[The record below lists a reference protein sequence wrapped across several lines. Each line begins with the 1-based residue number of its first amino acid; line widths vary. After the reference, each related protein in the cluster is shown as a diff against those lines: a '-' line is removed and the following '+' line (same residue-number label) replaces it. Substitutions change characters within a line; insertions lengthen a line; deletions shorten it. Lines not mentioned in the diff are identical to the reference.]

1 MAMHTA
7 QPSRKTLLA
16 AWALM
21 MALSLGTILAGRV
34 TLDAPLGALF
44 MLALLALTLVK
55 AMAILR
61 VYLNLRAAPA
71 GWTAGFLA
79 YLVLL
84 LTVVLLLYLI
94 GLGR

>member
-1 MAMHTA
+1 MQ
-7 QPSRKTLLA
+7 QPPRRALAA

-21 MALSLGTILAGRV
+21 MALSLGTMLAGRV
-34 TLDAPLGALF
+34 TLDVALGTLL
-44 MLALLALTLVK
+44 MLALLAITLMK
-55 AMAILR
+55 ALAILR

-71 GWTAGFLA
+71 GWTTAFVA

-84 LTVVLLLYLI
+84 LAIIMLLYLI